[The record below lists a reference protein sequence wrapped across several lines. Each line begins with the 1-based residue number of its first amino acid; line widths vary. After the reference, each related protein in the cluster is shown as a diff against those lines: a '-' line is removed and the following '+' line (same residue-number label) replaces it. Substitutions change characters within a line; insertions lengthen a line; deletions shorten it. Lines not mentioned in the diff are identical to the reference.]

1 MAKNSTVNAQ
11 GSPQSDDL
19 PPQQPSPQQQLDA
32 AVAAL
37 RALRAQHIR
46 LADQISRLLGE

>member
-1 MAKNSTVNAQ
+1 MARNKPVDAQ
-11 GSPQSDDL
+11 EAPQSDD
-19 PPQQPSPQQQLDA
+19 PQPQQPTVQQQLEA